1 MSQPQLH
8 VLAGPNGSG
17 KSTYAEAWK
26 RNFTIH
32 NPDEVVKTLGQHD
45 GNALIAAGRII
56 HRRIDDDLK
65 QRATFGIETTLSG
78 HQVLRTMAACRNSG
92 YRVFLHFIYVEKLIL
107 SRARVAERVKSGGH
121 GVPEDD
127 QLRRFPRSFEN
138 LPKAIALSNVA
149 LIFNNSGV
157 SHQLVAVYHDRQN
170 VYRTVGDAWLPQSA

>member
-65 QRATFGIETTLSG
+65 Q
-78 HQVLRTMAACRNSG
+78 
-92 YRVFLHFIYVEKLIL
+92 
-107 SRARVAERVKSGGH
+107 
-121 GVPEDD
+121 
-127 QLRRFPRSFEN
+127 
-138 LPKAIALSNVA
+138 
-149 LIFNNSGV
+149 
-157 SHQLVAVYHDRQN
+157 
-170 VYRTVGDAWLPQSA
+170 